1 MGKSLG
7 TAPTLHIASIRKP
20 IAAITISPFS
30 SIKQVIKDKVGFLS
44 YLTTNSYFDNIA
56 KAAKVSGS
64 TNILIIHGKLD
75 TLINFYHSFNL
86 HKTF

>member
-44 YLTTNSYFDNIA
+44 YLTTNSYFLIF
-56 KAAKVSGS
+56 VSGS

>member
-7 TAPTLHIASIRKP
+7 TASALHLAAVRKP
-20 IAAITISPFS
+20 IAAIIISPFS

-44 YLTTNSYFDNIA
+44 YLTTNTYFDNIEKA
-56 KAAKVSGS
+56 KQVTGATS
-64 TNILIIHGKLD
+64 ILIIHGKLD
-75 TLINFYHSFNL
+75 TLINFYHSFSL